1 VDTPLNTRDWQR
13 LDSAHYLHPFTD
25 HKQLAAKGARIV
37 TRAEGVYIYTSEG
50 DKILDGMSGLWC
62 VALGYG
68 RKELSDAAYKQL
80 QELPYYNSFFQST
93 TTPAIELARILT
105 EVTPPQ
111 FNHVFYTGSGSEAN
125 DTLIRLVRRYWQL
138 LNQPERNVIISRW
151 NGYHGSTVAG
161 ASLGGMKPMH
171 EQLGA
176 NGGVPGIVHIN
187 QPYWFGEGGDLSPE
201 EFGLKCAREL
211 ETKIQ
216 EIGADRI
223 AAFIGEPVQGAGGLV
238 IPPDTYWPEI
248 QRIVDKYGILFAS
261 DEVICGFG
269 RTGQWFGCEH
279 YGTRPDFMTMAKA
292 LSSGYLPI
300 GGLMVADRVANV
312 LIDKGGE
319 FFHGFTYSGHPVAA
333 AVAIANLEIFR
344 RERVVERVREE
355 IAPYLAQRWKEL
367 VAHPLVGEARS
378 VGLLAAIELVPDKRV
393 RRFFEPRGEVGLRM
407 RDNCTRNG
415 LVMRATRDTLFI
427 APPLVISR
435 SEIDEL
441 LSKVVRSLDE
451 TATQARAEGWL

>member
-1 VDTPLNTRDWQR
+1 MKTKEWQQ

-25 HKQLAAKGARIV
+25 HKQLSAKGARIV

-50 DKILDGMSGLWC
+50 EKILDGMSGLWC

-68 RKELSDAAYKQL
+68 RKELSEAAYKQML
-80 QELPYYNSFFQST
+80 ELPYYNSFFQCTSP
-93 TTPAIELARILT
+93 PAIELARILK

-138 LNQPERNVIISRW
+138 LDQPERNVIISRW

-171 EQLGA
+171 EQLGP
-176 NGGVPGIVHIN
+176 NGAVPGIVHIN
-187 QPYWFGEGGDLSPE
+187 QPYWFGEGGDLTPD

-211 ETKIQ
+211 EARIL

-300 GGLMVADRVANV
+300 GGLMVGDRVANV

-319 FFHGFTYSGHPVAA
+319 FFHGFTYSGHPAA
-333 AVAIANLEIFR
+333 CAVAIANLEIFR
-344 RERVVERVREE
+344 RERIVERVREE
-355 IAPYLAQRWKEL
+355 VAPYLAQRWKEL

-378 VGLLAAIELVPDKRV
+378 VGLLAAIELVPDKRS
-393 RRFFEPRGEVGLRM
+393 RRFFEPRGEVGMRM
-407 RDNCTRNG
+407 RENCTRNG

>member
-1 VDTPLNTRDWQR
+1 MNTQDWQR

-25 HKQLAAKGARIV
+25 HKQLSARGARII

-50 DKILDGMSGLWC
+50 QKILDGMSGLWC

-93 TTPAIELARILT
+93 TTPAIELARILK

-125 DTLIRLVRRYWQL
+125 DTLVRLVRRYWQL
-138 LNQPERNVIISRW
+138 LDQPERNVIVSRW

-171 EQLGA
+171 EQLGPDGA
-176 NGGVPGIVHIN
+176 LPGIVHIN
-187 QPYWFGEGGDLSPE
+187 QPYWFGEGGDLSPA
-201 EFGLKCAREL
+201 EFGIKCAREL
-211 ETKIQ
+211 EARIL
-216 EIGADRI
+216 EIGPHRI

-238 IPPDTYWPEI
+238 IPPETYWPEI

-300 GGLMVADRVANV
+300 GGLMVGDRVANV

-333 AVAIANLEIFR
+333 AVAIANLTIFR
-344 RERVVERVREE
+344 SERVVERVRTET
-355 IAPYLAQRWKEL
+355 APYLAQRWKEL
-367 VAHPLVGEARS
+367 SAHPLVGEARS
-378 VGLLAAIELVPDKRV
+378 LGLLAAIELVPDKRA
-393 RRFFEPRGEVGLRM
+393 RRFFEPRGEVGMRM

-415 LVMRATRDTLFI
+415 LVMRATRDTLFV